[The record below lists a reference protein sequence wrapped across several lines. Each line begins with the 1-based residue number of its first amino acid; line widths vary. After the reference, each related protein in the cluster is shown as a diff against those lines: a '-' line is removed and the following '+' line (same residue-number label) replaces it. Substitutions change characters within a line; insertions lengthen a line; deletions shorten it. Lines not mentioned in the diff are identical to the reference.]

1 MLLFFIIYSVNI
13 RTLFRFSK
21 LDCTFLFIRT
31 NIHTAK
37 CFILLLQVT
46 CEQCVCQAVHNCSR
60 GYIKKFG
67 FVIHACVTFGYF
79 IYLTY
84 SCYSYTLCNTNN
96 TYIKIYIDLHILIY
110 QLTYTTLCKY
120 AIQYIK
126 EQHNNNAFNAIKKVL
141 NHRLCYA
148 IITV

>member
-1 MLLFFIIYSVNI
+1 MLLFLIIYSGKYTNSISLLQVRLHI
-13 RTLFRFSK
+13 S
-21 LDCTFLFIRT
+21 FIQT
-31 NIHTAK
+31 NIQTAK

-46 CEQCVCQAVHNCSR
+46 CEQYVCQVVHNCSR

-67 FVIHACVTFGYF
+67 FVIHAYVTFSYF
-79 IYLTY
+79 IYLQPFN
-84 SCYSYTLCNTNN
+84 YSYTLCNTNN
-96 TYIKIYIDLHILIY
+96 IYIKIYIDLHILIY

-141 NHRLCYA
+141 NHRLCYT

>member
-1 MLLFFIIYSVNI
+1 MLYFFIYSVNI

-31 NIHTAK
+31 NIQTAK

-46 CEQCVCQAVHNCSR
+46 CEQYVCQVVHNCSR

-67 FVIHACVTFGYF
+67 FVIHAYVTIGYF
-79 IYLTY
+79 IYLQLFN
-84 SCYSYTLCNTNN
+84 YSYTLCNTNN

-126 EQHNNNAFNAIKKVL
+126 EQHNNNVFNAIKKVL
-141 NHRLCYA
+141 NHRLCYT

>member
-1 MLLFFIIYSVNI
+1 MLYFFIYSCKYTNPSSLLQVRLHLFFVQ
-13 RTLFRFSK
+13 
-21 LDCTFLFIRT
+21 T
-31 NIHTAK
+31 NIQTAK

-46 CEQCVCQAVHNCSR
+46 CEQYVCQVVHNCSR

-67 FVIHACVTFGYF
+67 FVIHAYVTIGYF

-84 SCYSYTLCNTNN
+84 YYYSYTLCNTNN

-110 QLTYTTLCKY
+110 QLTYTTLYKY

-126 EQHNNNAFNAIKKVL
+126 EQHKNNVFNAIKKVL
-141 NHRLCYA
+141 NHRLCYT

>member
-1 MLLFFIIYSVNI
+1 MLLFLIIYSGKYTNSISLLQVRLHI
-13 RTLFRFSK
+13 SFVQ
-21 LDCTFLFIRT
+21 T
-31 NIHTAK
+31 NIQTAK

-46 CEQCVCQAVHNCSR
+46 CEQYVCQVVHNCSR

-67 FVIHACVTFGYF
+67 FVIHACVTFSYF
-79 IYLTY
+79 IYLQLFN
-84 SCYSYTLCNTNN
+84 YSYTLCNTNN
-96 TYIKIYIDLHILIY
+96 TYIKIYINLHILIY
-110 QLTYTTLCKY
+110 QLIYTTLCKY

-141 NHRLCYA
+141 NHRLCYT

>member
-1 MLLFFIIYSVNI
+1 MLYFFIYSVNI

-31 NIHTAK
+31 NIQTAK

-46 CEQCVCQAVHNCSR
+46 CEQYVCQAVHNCSR

-67 FVIHACVTFGYF
+67 FVIHAYVTFSYF
-79 IYLTY
+79 IYLQLFN
-84 SCYSYTLCNTNN
+84 YSYTLCNTNN

-110 QLTYTTLCKY
+110 QLIYTTLCKY

-126 EQHNNNAFNAIKKVL
+126 EQHNNNVFNAIKKVL
-141 NHRLCYA
+141 NHRLCYT

>member
-1 MLLFFIIYSVNI
+1 MLYFFIYSVNI

-31 NIHTAK
+31 NIQTAK

-46 CEQCVCQAVHNCSR
+46 CEQYVCQVVHNCSR

-67 FVIHACVTFGYF
+67 FVIYACVTFSYF
-79 IYLTY
+79 IYLQLFN
-84 SCYSYTLCNTNN
+84 YSYTLCNTNN

-141 NHRLCYA
+141 NHRLCYT